1 MPRPRP
7 RVEHEPA
14 SHGEHSGPS
23 ATTRPADLFSDP
35 ELDSVRTQ
43 LRDRITKLS
52 LPDGTDPADATKLR
66 NDLEGLLERFRP
78 YPGQT
83 LDDAVA
89 SLRYEFEDRVRDFAQ
104 DQRID
109 ALIEEQNKPDMP
121 MDKPGETPTAEMPAD
136 KPGEMP
142 RDKPGET
149 PMDKPGEM
157 PADKPAEMP
166 ADKPG
171 ETTGEMPADKPG
183 EMPAD
188 TPAETPAETPAGT
201 PAAGDLPDVFDD
213 APPPATPENTGIV
226 PPHLQGGSSMPTQ
239 DDPPPATTEP
249 SMAETAPTADAATS
263 APAAD
268 AAPAMDDDV
277 LGAGAV
283 ADAVATPAA
292 SDQPAADAPAAS
304 APAPEADS
312 MPDDALGIVA
322 AAPEPSASDMPDS
335 SSDSGGDMSDDPVSI
350 PDVSD
355 NHDSGN
361 DDDVYSIEVEP
372 VDMSD
377 PLSV

>member
-1 MPRPRP
+1 MP
-7 RVEHEPA
+7 
-14 SHGEHSGPS
+14 
-23 ATTRPADLFSDP
+23 T
-35 ELDSVRTQ
+35 
-43 LRDRITKLS
+43 
-52 LPDGTDPADATKLR
+52 
-66 NDLEGLLERFRP
+66 
-78 YPGQT
+78 
-83 LDDAVA
+83 
-89 SLRYEFEDRVRDFAQ
+89 
-104 DQRID
+104 
-109 ALIEEQNKPDMP
+109 
-121 MDKPGETPTAEMPAD
+121 DKP
-136 KPGEMP
+136 
-142 RDKPGET
+142 
-149 PMDKPGEM
+149 
-157 PADKPAEMP
+157 
-166 ADKPG
+166 
-171 ETTGEMPADKPG
+171 GEMPADKPG

-188 TPAETPAETPAGT
+188 KPARCRRTRLRHPETRLLARRLPAVWPTSST
-201 PAAGDLPDVFDD
+201 SRHRLP
-213 APPPATPENTGIV
+213 TPENTGIV

-263 APAAD
+263 GPAAD

-335 SSDSGGDMSDDPVSI
+335 SSDSGGDMPDDPVSI

-355 NHDSGN
+355 DHSSGN

-377 PLSV
+377 PLERLTHAARSAGPEVPALLRDDRDER